1 VWAGVLG
8 VHDSEKGDV
17 CMPEIN
23 EALDNEI
30 KKSLVNGKI
39 PCAVAF
45 RIARDLKMSPKQVG
59 DACNRLKIK
68 ISSCQLGCFP

>member
-1 VWAGVLG
+1 VWAGVLR
-8 VHDSEKGDV
+8 VYDSAKGDV
-17 CMPEIN
+17 RMAEMN

-30 KKSLVNGKI
+30 RKSLVNGKI

-45 RIARDLKMSPKQVG
+45 RIARDLKISPKQVG